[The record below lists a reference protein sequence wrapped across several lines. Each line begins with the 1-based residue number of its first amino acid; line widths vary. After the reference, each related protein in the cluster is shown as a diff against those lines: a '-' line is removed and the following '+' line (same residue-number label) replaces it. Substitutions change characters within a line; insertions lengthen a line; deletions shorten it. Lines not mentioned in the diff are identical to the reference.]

1 MKKKG
6 KEKINMFEI
15 LGCKLYDKYNIIV
28 WCRCCRVSVCDG
40 EVREGYVEKEK
51 YRWGFVII
59 NKHFYIII
67 MSRVFE

>member
-51 YRWGFVII
+51 YCWGFVII